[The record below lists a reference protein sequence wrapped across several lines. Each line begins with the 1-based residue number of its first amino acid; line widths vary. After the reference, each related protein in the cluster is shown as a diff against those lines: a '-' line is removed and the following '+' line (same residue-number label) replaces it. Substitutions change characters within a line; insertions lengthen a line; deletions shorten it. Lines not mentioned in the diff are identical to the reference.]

1 MLEFSVLLQVAL
13 SGPHGL
19 GDEAT
24 FVWQK
29 KKKNPCFKLMGK
41 TDAHKLSKS

>member
-13 SGPHGL
+13 RDPM
-19 GDEAT
+19 
-24 FVWQK
+24 VWEMK
-29 KKKNPCFKLMGK
+29 PLLCGKKKNPCFKLMGK

>member
-29 KKKNPCFKLMGK
+29 KKKKKSLLQTYGGKLM
-41 TDAHKLSKS
+41 HVS